1 MRVLIIGSSG
11 SIGKH
16 LTSFLNSSKK
26 IKEVY
31 AIDKKKDK
39 QISKKVKFKKL
50 DLEYLKS
57 DTKFSKKIDCAII
70 LGAIVNFKNL
80 DPLEFHYKNMIIF
93 YNSIKI
99 CNLNNIKK
107 IIYLSSFAVYG
118 DLNNSSISEKFKL
131 NGNNIYSNLKIFQEQ
146 EIQKLSTISNFE
158 YCILR
163 LSQIYGANIF
173 TNIIYRFI
181 DMKKKNEVVEING
194 DGSQKRDFLFIDDLI
209 RAIYFSIIKFRGNSI
224 FNVCTG
230 IGATLKEVVDIIGV
244 KYLLNRKK
252 IREPKVV
259 IGNNNKIKKA
269 LNWNIKFDVKKGI
282 RKLI

>member
-80 DPLEFHYKNMIIF
+80 DPLEFHYKNII
-93 YNSIKI
+93 I
-99 CNLNNIKK
+99 L
-107 IIYLSSFAVYG
+107 
-118 DLNNSSISEKFKL
+118 
-131 NGNNIYSNLKIFQEQ
+131 
-146 EIQKLSTISNFE
+146 SNFS
-158 YCILR
+158 YI
-163 LSQIYGANIF
+163 
-173 TNIIYRFI
+173 
-181 DMKKKNEVVEING
+181 
-194 DGSQKRDFLFIDDLI
+194 
-209 RAIYFSIIKFRGNSI
+209 
-224 FNVCTG
+224 
-230 IGATLKEVVDIIGV
+230 
-244 KYLLNRKK
+244 
-252 IREPKVV
+252 
-259 IGNNNKIKKA
+259 
-269 LNWNIKFDVKKGI
+269 
-282 RKLI
+282 